1 MAIFYDYSLTDTNCG
16 FSFNI
21 YGRSGLS
28 LKCISELLFA
38 FRKTESLFG
47 NIFRVE
53 TSFRYQK
60 KSLFLRN
67 KINSK
72 GT

>member
-1 MAIFYDYSLTDTNCG
+1 MAIFYDYSLTDTNFG

-21 YGRSGLS
+21 YVRSGPS

-38 FRKTESLFG
+38 FQITESLFG

-53 TSFRYQK
+53 T
-60 KSLFLRN
+60 
-67 KINSK
+67 
-72 GT
+72 